1 MKKNVKSMKKKHER
15 NVKKRKIYEK
25 TQKQCEKNTKSMK
38 NTKNNVK
45 KRKIGEKTK
54 PTPHIPSKP

>member
-1 MKKNVKSMKKKHER
+1 MRKKRKIYEKKHEH
-15 NVKKRKIYEK
+15 NVEKRKIYEK
-25 TQKQCEKNTKSMK
+25 TQTQCEKNTKSMK